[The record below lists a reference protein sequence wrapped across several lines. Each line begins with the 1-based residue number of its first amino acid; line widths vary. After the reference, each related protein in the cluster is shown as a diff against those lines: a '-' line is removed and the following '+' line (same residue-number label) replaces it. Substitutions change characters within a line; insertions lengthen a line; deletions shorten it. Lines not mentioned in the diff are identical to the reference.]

1 MDVDVLRNLILAY
14 AGRIVLAGVVLL
26 VGWYLIKQL
35 VVYVQKR
42 LEKSSLDASLNAF
55 LTSLIK
61 AALLIIL
68 IITVASM
75 VGLEVTSLIAVLAA
89 ASFAVG
95 LALQG
100 SLANFAGG
108 VLLLL
113 LKPFRVGDYIEAV
126 GYAGTVQEI
135 QIFYTVLH
143 SPDNKKIIIPN
154 ANLSNNSTVNY
165 TANETRRIDFK
176 FGVGYGDD
184 LQKVK
189 EVLLGLAQEH
199 PLIFSDPPPQVVLGE
214 HGDSAI
220 IFLFRV
226 WCKTADYWS
235 IYFELQEKVKLR
247 FDEAGINIPYPQVD
261 VHFPAGTPAAQQPP
275 A

>member
-1 MDVDVLRNLILAY
+1 MDIDVLRSLILAY
-14 AGRIVLAGVVLL
+14 AGRIIMAGLVLL

-35 VVYVQKR
+35 VAYVQKR
-42 LEKSSLDASLNAF
+42 LEKSSLEASLNAF

-75 VGLEVTSLIAVLAA
+75 LGLEVTSLIAVLAA
-89 ASFAVG
+89 ATFAIG

-113 LKPFRVGDYIEAV
+113 LKPFRVGDYIEAA

-143 SPDNKKIIIPN
+143 SPDNKKIVIPN

-165 TANETRRIDFK
+165 TANEIRRIDFK

-226 WCKTADYWS
+226 WCKTGDYWS

-247 FDEAGINIPYPQVD
+247 FDEVGINIPYPQMD
-261 VHFPAGTPAAQQPP
+261 LHFPGGAPATP
-275 A
+275 